1 MQTDIRYELALRE
14 LSGTDQAMLELLRDA
29 ETAQGA
35 PADPADDVEEGS
47 AA

>member
-1 MQTDIRYELALRE
+1 MQTDMWYELALRD

-35 PADPADDVEEGS
+35 PANPADDAEEGS